1 MAILYHMG
9 SGAGNERKIWYRI
22 SCSKGGLHWADKE
35 TYVFQFKFKSNKG
48 SKKLAEGD
56 TVGGRG

>member
-1 MAILYHMG
+1 MSY
-9 SGAGNERKIWYRI
+9 
-22 SCSKGGLHWADKE
+22 SKRGLHWAHTE

-56 TVGGRG
+56 TVGGRGRLKKAIIYKIQNVYGAAIQ